1 MKAHDRRAL
10 ARLLKNA
17 DGDWNELRR
26 SYEAEPQP
34 GRGRPLGAAKKMD
47 DYLLAALPRFLKI
60 AKKQKLAP
68 HAAIKS
74 LLSDVHNYEGAR
86 CFAISLARASS
97 WPLDACI
104 ERTKTANVDGN

>member
-34 GRGRPLGAAKKMD
+34 GRGRPLGAAKRWMTICWWRFRD
-47 DYLLAALPRFLKI
+47 FLRLPKNKNLRHTRQSSRSSADLQI
-60 AKKQKLAP
+60 MRAQ
-68 HAAIKS
+68 
-74 LLSDVHNYEGAR
+74 R

-97 WPLDACI
+97 WIDACI